1 MFKTKKFFVVLTQM
15 VTGAGFALVALALQ
29 LPFFFAS
36 TPPKPTSKAPASQ
49 TNPPDATI
57 FAIL

>member
-29 LPFFFAS
+29 LPFFLRYALRCW
-36 TPPKPTSKAPASQ
+36 Q
-49 TNPPDATI
+49 
-57 FAIL
+57 

>member
-1 MFKTKKFFVVLTQM
+1 MP
-15 VTGAGFALVALALQ
+15 GSLVADCLCGTLH
-29 LPFFFAS
+29 
-36 TPPKPTSKAPASQ
+36 PTETYQQGTCQ

>member
-1 MFKTKKFFVVLTQM
+1 MP
-15 VTGAGFALVALALQ
+15 GSLVADCLCGTLH
-29 LPFFFAS
+29 
-36 TPPKPTSKAPASQ
+36 PTETYQQGSQ